1 MIVINEIPIR
11 SDYRISHIIN
21 EDILTV
27 TIDGIEEEFDFT
39 GMPDGVLEDI
49 EVDFLPLN
57 PILNAIK
64 ELGVLTIDLCRF
76 YSFEE
81 KYLFEEGV
89 EPPVE
94 ETEGEV

>member
-27 TIDGIEEEFDFT
+27 TIEGIEEEFDFT
-39 GMPDGVLEDI
+39 GMPDGALEGI

-64 ELGVLTIDLCRF
+64 ELGVLTIDLYRF